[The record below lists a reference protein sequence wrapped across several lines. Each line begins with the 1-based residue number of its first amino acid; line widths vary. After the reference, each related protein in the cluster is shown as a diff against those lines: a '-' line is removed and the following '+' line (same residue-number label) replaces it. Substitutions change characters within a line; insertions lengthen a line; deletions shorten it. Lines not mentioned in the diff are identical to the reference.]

1 MVIRANWK
9 GYLKIE
15 ELTCPVALHG
25 AVSIAERM
33 AFHTLNR
40 ATGHRV
46 HRQFIDEETGKP
58 VPHDAQVKG
67 YETGKGDYVMIEPDE
82 IAAAV
87 PESDKTLSIEA
98 FIPRGA
104 IDDLY
109 FDRPYYLVPG
119 EGHVEVFALI
129 REGMRRETVA
139 ALARCVLFRRLRS
152 LLIRAHGPGLIA
164 TTLRFDYELRSPRE
178 AFQGIGKVKAKTEML
193 ELARHIIDT
202 KRGEY
207 DPTKFGDRYDKALAE
222 LVRAKLAGKP
232 IETRKRREP
241 AKVIDLMEALR
252 KSAAVTAAKT
262 PGAGK
267 SKRKEKPATG
277 KSVRRKRAAS
287 HAAKRRRA

>member
-1 MVIRANWK
+1 MRAFSADKARDALADVPFPSDRQDRGPQARRVVMVIRANWK

-119 EGHVEVFALI
+119 EGHV
-129 REGMRRETVA
+129 
-139 ALARCVLFRRLRS
+139 
-152 LLIRAHGPGLIA
+152 
-164 TTLRFDYELRSPRE
+164 
-178 AFQGIGKVKAKTEML
+178 
-193 ELARHIIDT
+193 
-202 KRGEY
+202 
-207 DPTKFGDRYDKALAE
+207 
-222 LVRAKLAGKP
+222 
-232 IETRKRREP
+232 
-241 AKVIDLMEALR
+241 
-252 KSAAVTAAKT
+252 
-262 PGAGK
+262 
-267 SKRKEKPATG
+267 
-277 KSVRRKRAAS
+277 
-287 HAAKRRRA
+287 